1 MAALKVVEMEEV
13 KVEVLW
19 VEYLEDEMVVGK
31 MVEKVVE

>member
-1 MAALKVVEMEEV
+1 VAALKVVEMEEV